1 MDGFGGAAP
10 ISVED
15 RPVPGTPP
23 TRRVKAI
30 GPGYFETMGNPVL
43 AGRALT
49 WMDIHQRASVVVI
62 SENLAREYWAEPSK
76 ALGKRLTGPEGW
88 SEIVGVVGNERIDGL
103 NQPAPTVV
111 Y

>member
-1 MDGFGGAAP
+1 
-10 ISVED
+10 
-15 RPVPGTPP
+15 
-23 TRRVKAI
+23 
-30 GPGYFETMGNPVL
+30 
-43 AGRALT
+43 
-49 WMDIHQRASVVVI
+49 MDIHQRASVVVI